1 MRERQSKIWANVT
14 DGEQLA
20 LRTWAETA
28 GFATLGDFIRFA
40 CWRTCA
46 HGLTRPD
53 TVNADAHWF
62 AELEAAAGSA
72 IEQLVRDTSNIKQ
85 AKI

>member
-14 DGEQLA
+14 DAEQLA
-20 LRTWAETA
+20 LRTWAKTA

-62 AELEAAAGSA
+62 ADLEAAAGSA
-72 IEQLVRDTSNIKQ
+72 IEQLVRETSNIKQ
-85 AKI
+85 GKI

>member
-1 MRERQSKIWANVT
+1 MRERGSKIWANVT
-14 DGEQLA
+14 DAEQIA
-20 LRTWAETA
+20 LRTWAETS

-53 TVNADAHWF
+53 TVNMDAHWF
-62 AELEAAAGSA
+62 AELEATTGSA
-72 IEQLVRDTSNIKQ
+72 VEQLVRDAVAGGQK
-85 AKI
+85 